1 MPEYCHIMPNPN
13 IELQRLRAKQI
24 KVLAKVGTNLAR
36 AIRNLTAD
44 HLAGLSN
51 EDVAAVL
58 STDAVKKA
66 LGNVGSTKVLA
77 VKVKPTTA
85 KAKGAVGKVKV
96 KRTRRSKVTDENI
109 LEFLKTERSAGEI
122 AKKLGQLIPKR
133 VAGLV
138 KADKVVLRKAGIKKF
153 YKTK

>member
-1 MPEYCHIMPNPN
+1 MPNPN

-24 KVLAKVGTNLAR
+24 KVLAKVGITLAKS
-36 AIRNLTAD
+36 IRKLAAD
-44 HLAGLSN
+44 HLAGLST
-51 EDVAAVL
+51 EDVASVL
-58 STDAVKKA
+58 SSDAVKKA
-66 LGNVGSTKVLA
+66 LGNIGTTKVKT
-77 VKVKPTTA
+77 VKVKPA
-85 KAKGAVGKVKV
+85 KVKAAVGKVKV

-109 LEFLKTERSAGEI
+109 LEFLKAERSAGEI

-153 YKTK
+153 YKAK

>member
-1 MPEYCHIMPNPN
+1 MANPN

-24 KVLAKVGTNLAR
+24 KVLAKVGITLAKS
-36 AIRNLTAD
+36 IRKLAAD
-44 HLAGLSN
+44 HLAGLST
-51 EDVAAVL
+51 EDVASVL
-58 STDAVKKA
+58 SSDAVRKA
-66 LGNVGSTKVLA
+66 LGNIGTTKVQT
-77 VKVKPTTA
+77 VKVKPA

>member
-1 MPEYCHIMPNPN
+1 MANPN

-44 HLAGLSN
+44 HLAGLST

-85 KAKGAVGKVKV
+85 KAKGAVGKV

-138 KADKVVLRKAGIKKF
+138 KADKVVLRKDGLKKF

>member
-1 MPEYCHIMPNPN
+1 MPEYCYIMANPN

-36 AIRNLTAD
+36 AIRNLAAD
-44 HLAGLSN
+44 HLAGLST

-66 LGNVGSTKVLA
+66 LGNVGSTKVQA

-85 KAKGAVGKVKV
+85 KVKV

-153 YKTK
+153 YKAK

>member
-1 MPEYCHIMPNPN
+1 MANPN

-24 KVLAKVGTNLAR
+24 KVLAKVGISLAR

-44 HLAGLSN
+44 HLAGLST

-58 STDAVKKA
+58 SSDAVKKA
-66 LGNVGSTKVLA
+66 LGNIGTAKVSTVKAIKAKTTKV
-77 VKVKPTTA
+77 KKT
-85 KAKGAVGKVKV
+85 GGKRGRK
-96 KRTRRSKVTDENI
+96 SKVTDEQI
-109 LEFLKTERSAGEI
+109 LEFLKTEKSAGEI

-138 KADKVVLRKAGIKKF
+138 KDGKVTFRKDGLKKF
-153 YKTK
+153 YVLK

>member
-1 MPEYCHIMPNPN
+1 MANPN

-24 KVLAKVGTNLAR
+24 KVLAKVGITLAKS
-36 AIRNLTAD
+36 IRKLAAD
-44 HLAGLSN
+44 HLAGLST

-66 LGNVGSTKVLA
+66 LGSIGTTKVQA

-96 KRTRRSKVTDENI
+96 KRTRRSKVTDEHI
-109 LEFLKTERSAGEI
+109 LEFLKEERTVGDVR
-122 AKKLGQLIPKR
+122 KKLGQLIPKR
-133 VAGLV
+133 LEGLLKAG
-138 KADKVVLRKAGIKKF
+138 KVVLRKDGLKKF
-153 YKTK
+153 YKAK

>member
-1 MPEYCHIMPNPN
+1 MPNPN

-24 KVLAKVGTNLAR
+24 KVLAKVGITLAKS
-36 AIRNLTAD
+36 IRKLAAD
-44 HLAGLSN
+44 HLAGLST
-51 EDVAAVL
+51 EDVASVL
-58 STDAVKKA
+58 SSDAVKKA
-66 LGNVGSTKVLA
+66 LGNIGTTKVKTA
-77 VKVKPTTA
+77 KVKPS
-85 KAKGAVGKVKV
+85 KVKAVGKVKV

-138 KADKVVLRKAGIKKF
+138 KADKVVLRKDGIKKF
-153 YKTK
+153 YKAK

>member
-1 MPEYCHIMPNPN
+1 MPNPN

-24 KVLAKVGTNLAR
+24 KVLAKVGTNLAQ
-36 AIRNLTAD
+36 AIRNLAAD

-66 LGNVGSTKVLA
+66 LGNVGSTKVQA

-85 KAKGAVGKVKV
+85 SKQAYHCPNAGCTILHKVFNV
-96 KRTRRSKVTDENI
+96 QRSRFCASKVRGDAT
-109 LEFLKTERSAGEI
+109 R
-122 AKKLGQLIPKR
+122 
-133 VAGLV
+133 LV
-138 KADKVVLRKAGIKKF
+138 
-153 YKTK
+153 

>member
-1 MPEYCHIMPNPN
+1 MANPN

-24 KVLAKVGTNLAR
+24 KVLAKVGITLAKS
-36 AIRNLTAD
+36 IRKLAAD
-44 HLAGLSN
+44 HLAGLST
-51 EDVAAVL
+51 EDVASVL
-58 STDAVKKA
+58 SSDAVKKA
-66 LGNVGSTKVLA
+66 LGNIGTTKVQTA
-77 VKVKPTTA
+77 KVKPS
-85 KAKGAVGKVKV
+85 KVKAVGKVKV

-138 KADKVVLRKAGIKKF
+138 KADKVVLRKDGIKKF
-153 YKTK
+153 YKAK

>member
-1 MPEYCHIMPNPN
+1 MPNPN

-36 AIRNLTAD
+36 AIRNLAAD

-58 STDAVKKA
+58 CTDAVKKA
-66 LGNVGSTKVLA
+66 LGNVGSTKVQA
-77 VKVKPTTA
+77 VKVKPSEV
-85 KAKGAVGKVKV
+85 KGAVGKVKV

-138 KADKVVLRKAGIKKF
+138 KDGKVVLRKAGIKKF
-153 YKTK
+153 YKAK

>member
-1 MPEYCHIMPNPN
+1 MANPN

-36 AIRNLTAD
+36 AIRNLAAD
-44 HLAGLSN
+44 HLAGLST

-66 LGNVGSTKVLA
+66 LGNISSSTKVQA

-153 YKTK
+153 YKAK